1 MIEFKQVSLSFGQR
15 AVLREIDL
23 RIAFHERVAVVG
35 GSGSGKTSLIKLMLG
50 LNRPDSGEILIEG
63 TEITSLTENDLR
75 PIRLNFNIVFQEGAL
90 FDSLSVRENAAFCL
104 RERFK
109 LSEAEID
116 SKVRGVLRRLGIEEA
131 IDMMPE
137 ELSGGMLRRVAI
149 ARSLAECE
157 PRMFLYDEPTTG
169 LDPITAEQIGDLIA
183 DLSSGAAPQN
193 KGFIIV
199 SHRVSDVA
207 RLTQRLIFLHDG
219 SIRFDGPFSELRHT
233 RDALLRTFFKEVL
246 SVHPPLEKNENV

>member
-1 MIEFKQVSLSFGQR
+1 MIEFKQVNLSFGER
-15 AVLREIDL
+15 MVLRDIDL
-23 RIAFHERVAVVG
+23 QIAFHERVAVVG
-35 GSGSGKTSLIKLMLG
+35 GSGSGKTSLLKLLLG
-50 LNRPDSGEILIEG
+50 LNRPDSGEIFIDG
-63 TEITSLTENDLR
+63 TEITTLSENELR
-75 PIRLNFNIVFQEGAL
+75 PARLNFNIVFQEGAL

-109 LSEAEID
+109 MSEAEID
-116 SKVRGVLRRLGIEEA
+116 SKVRIMLGKLGIEEA

-137 ELSGGMLRRVAI
+137 QLSGGMQRRVAI

-169 LDPITAEQIGDLIA
+169 LDPITAEQIGNLIA
-183 DLSSGAAPQN
+183 DLSAGQEPQN

-207 RLTQRLIFLHDG
+207 RLTQRLIFLHEG
-219 SIRFDGPFSELRHT
+219 IIRFDGPFSELRHT
-233 RDALLRTFFKEVL
+233 PDALLHTFFKEVL
-246 SVHPPLEKNENV
+246 PQPPPLEKSEDV